1 MELKRIEIENTTFTF
16 CCNSR
21 STRYGFAH
29 DCTMFVGGYVA
40 AEVSAYY
47 LNRTWEAYRFQ
58 TVQQSAIYKV
68 MQDRKE
74 NMLQAFKEAHG
85 YKKMTA
91 SRRAD
96 FEQEAAA
103 DHTLQ
108 IYEAAYQKLK

>member
-1 MELKRIEIENTTFTF
+1 MDLKRIEIENTTFTF

-21 STRYGFAH
+21 CTRHGFAH
-29 DCTMFVGGYVA
+29 DCSLYIDECLA
-40 AEVSAYY
+40 ATATAHY
-47 LNRTWEAYRFQ
+47 LNRTWECYRFQ
-58 TVQQSAIYKV
+58 SVQQSAIYKV
-68 MQDRKE
+68 LQDRKADL
-74 NMLQAFKEAHG
+74 LQDFKEAHG

-91 SRRAD
+91 GRRAD